1 MAAGIFS
8 QGGVYVG
15 NFGSILLVDADVVA
29 RAKLAASL
37 RKQLGCIVVESDSPE
52 QAFEIVRA
60 GSVNILIS
68 TLFLPE
74 KAGVEL
80 LKKVHGLDSQVITI
94 AVVPEGE
101 RELAVE
107 VMRLGVFFYVQSPYN
122 HDEVAIVA
130 ARGMEFVGM
139 AVPSVPPPK
148 IRKSDGCC
156 GLIGSSVKMREMFAL
171 LEKVAGDD
179 GSTVLIRGESGTGKE
194 LVARAIHACSSR
206 QSKNFVPIN
215 CAAIPGDLL
224 ESELFGFVKG
234 AFTGAAQS
242 KIGRVEYADHG
253 TLFLDEIGD
262 MTPNLQAKLLRVLQE
277 REFEPLGGLKSVKV
291 NIRVVAATHRD
302 LEQLVA
308 AGGFRADL
316 YYRLNVFPL
325 TIPPLR
331 ERREDIPL
339 LIESFVRRFND
350 TRMIKQRG
358 FDQTALDAL
367 QRYGWPGN
375 VRELENLVQ
384 RMGIICEGRLVCDRD
399 LPTQYIPEVSKECL
413 SAPCV
418 PLDSPEVI
426 KAEAEV
432 DFNSLISEFEDHLIL
447 QALAMS
453 GGNKKEAAR
462 MLNLKRTT
470 LLEKIKKKNLEEFD
484 GTQSGR
490 SCWKKSSRNDLMTW
504 MTAAGADV

>member
-1 MAAGIFS
+1 M
-8 QGGVYVG
+8 G
-15 NFGSILLVDADVVA
+15 NFGSILLVDAEVGE
-29 RAKLAASL
+29 RGKLAAFL
-37 RKQLGCIVVESDSPE
+37 RRQIGCVVLESDSLE
-52 QAFEIVRA
+52 QAMGVATA
-60 GSVNILIS
+60 GNVNVLIS
-68 TLFLPE
+68 TLALPD
-74 KAGVEL
+74 GHGLEL
-80 LKKVHGLDSQVITI
+80 LKKVHDLDPRMMTI
-94 AVVPEGE
+94 AVIPEGK
-101 RELAVE
+101 RELVVE
-107 VMRLGVFFYVQSPYN
+107 IMQQGVLFYVQSPYN
-122 HDEVAIVA
+122 HGEVAMVA
-130 ARGMEFVGM
+130 ARAMEYAGVTL
-139 AVPSVPPPK
+139 PSTTPPK
-148 IRKSDGCC
+148 VRKSDVCC
-156 GLIGSSVKMREMFAL
+156 GLIGNSPKMREMFSL
-171 LEKVAGDD
+171 LEKVAGDE

-194 LVARAIHACSSR
+194 LVARAIHACSAR

-234 AFTGAAQS
+234 AFTGAVQA

-308 AGGFRADL
+308 AGGFREDL
-316 YYRLNVFPL
+316 YYRLNVFPI

-350 TRMIKQRG
+350 TRLVKQRG
-358 FDQTALDAL
+358 FGPAAVQAL
-367 QRYGWPGN
+367 QSYHWPGN

-384 RMGIICEGRLVCDRD
+384 RMGIICDGKLVGVAD
-399 LPTQYIPEVSKECL
+399 LPAQYRPQECRD
-413 SAPCV
+413 V
-418 PLDSPEVI
+418 PGGVCEQADSVGLLRG
-426 KAEAEV
+426 EAEV

-447 QALAMS
+447 NALAIS

-462 MLNLKRTT
+462 LLNLKRTT
-470 LLEKIKKKNLEEFD
+470 LLEKIKKKHLEEFD
-484 GTQSGR
+484 APQAGHASWKKPGR
-490 SCWKKSSRNDLMTW
+490 SNLMTW
-504 MTAAGADV
+504 MSTAGLDV

>member
-1 MAAGIFS
+1 M
-8 QGGVYVG
+8 G
-15 NFGSILLVDADVVA
+15 NFGSILLVDPNGAE
-29 RAKLAASL
+29 RGKLAAHL
-37 RKQLGCIVVESDSPE
+37 RKQIGCVVIESDDPG
-52 QAFEIVRA
+52 QALEIATA
-60 GSVNILIS
+60 GSVNVLIS
-68 TLFLPE
+68 TVFLSEEGGMELF
-74 KAGVEL
+74 
-80 LKKVHGLDSQVITI
+80 KKVHALDSRVITI
-94 AVVPEGE
+94 AVVPAGD
-101 RELAVE
+101 RDLVVE
-107 VMRLGVFFYVQSPYN
+107 IMQQGVLFYVQSPYN
-122 HDEVAIVA
+122 HGEVTMVA
-130 ARGMEFVGM
+130 ARSMEYAGVTL
-139 AVPSVPPPK
+139 PSTTSPK
-148 IRKSDGCC
+148 VRKSDVCC
-156 GLIGSSVKMREMFAL
+156 GLIGNSPKMREMFSL

-194 LVARAIHACSSR
+194 LVARAIHACSAR

-308 AGGFRADL
+308 AGGFREDL
-316 YYRLNVFPL
+316 YYRLNVFPI

-350 TRMIKQRG
+350 TRMVKQRG
-358 FDQTALDAL
+358 FSQIAMEAL
-367 QRYGWPGN
+367 QLYNWPGN

-384 RMGIICEGRLVCDRD
+384 RMGIICDGKAVGLGD
-399 LPTQYIPEVSKECL
+399 LPAQYRPEEIRACLATDCVSDDASGVVRGET
-413 SAPCV
+413 
-418 PLDSPEVI
+418 
-426 KAEAEV
+426 EV

-462 MLNLKRTT
+462 LLNLKRTT
-470 LLEKIKKKNLEEFD
+470 LLEKIKKKHLEDFD
-484 GTQSGR
+484 DTLGGR
-490 SCWKKSSRNDLMTW
+490 SSWKKPSRSNLMSW
-504 MTAAGADV
+504 MTTVGSNM

>member
-1 MAAGIFS
+1 
-8 QGGVYVG
+8 VG
-15 NFGSILLVDADVVA
+15 NFGSILLVDADGVE
-29 RAKLAASL
+29 RGKLAAAL
-37 RKQLGCIVVESDSPE
+37 RKQIGCVVVESDNPE
-52 QAFEIVRA
+52 QAFEIA
-60 GSVNILIS
+60 TGGSVNVLIS
-68 TLFLPE
+68 SLFLPQ
-74 KAGVEL
+74 KSGLEL
-80 LKKVHGLDSQVITI
+80 FKKVHGLDPQVITI
-94 AVVPEGE
+94 AVLPEGD
-101 RELAVE
+101 RELVVE
-107 VMRLGVFFYVQSPYN
+107 IMQQGVLFYVQSPFN
-122 HDEVAIVA
+122 HGEVTMVA
-130 ARGMEFVGM
+130 ARAMEYAGV
-139 AVPSVPPPK
+139 ALPSTTPPK
-148 IRKSDGCC
+148 VRKGDICC
-156 GLIGSSVKMREMFAL
+156 GLIGNSPKMREMFSL

-194 LVARAIHACSSR
+194 LVARAIHACSAR

-234 AFTGAAQS
+234 AFTGAAQT

-308 AGGFRADL
+308 AGGFREDL
-316 YYRLNVFPL
+316 YYRLNVFPI

-331 ERREDIPL
+331 ERREDIHL
-339 LIESFVRRFND
+339 LIENFVRRFND
-350 TRMIKQRG
+350 TRMVKQRG
-358 FDQTALDAL
+358 FSPAAVDAL
-367 QRYGWPGN
+367 QAYNWPGN

-384 RMGIICEGRLVCDRD
+384 RMGIICEGKLVGLGD
-399 LPTQYIPEVSKECL
+399 LPAQYRPVGSGG
-413 SAPCV
+413 SVVAPAR
-418 PLDSPEVI
+418 PADSLGV
-426 KAEAEV
+426 ARGEAEV
-432 DFNSLISEFEDHLIL
+432 DFNTLISEFEDHLIL

-462 MLNLKRTT
+462 LLNLKRTT

-484 GTQSGR
+484 DNLTGR
-490 SCWKKSSRNDLMTW
+490 SCWKKTSRSNLMTW